1 MCNFSILKTTYMSRS
16 FLLIFAFAGTLLFS
30 NSCKKDKQNDFTF
43 FAPVLVNHAYGN
55 EASQVM
61 DVYLPNNR
69 NVDSTKVIILIPRQ
83 DWLSGTKEDLK
94 TMVNQFRSKKPQY
107 AYFTINYRLYDPS
120 SNENKFPTQEEDI
133 AAAIEYIKANRLQ
146 FKVSDKVA
154 IVGEDAG
161 AHLALLQAYKH
172 NSDHFIKAVA
182 AISPLSNLQD
192 SLTDFPATKNMIQQ
206 LLGGTVGDLPL
217 AYKNGSPI
225 EFIQSA
231 IPTAIFHKKLNPQF
245 PYQQSVAL
253 HDSLNLHS
261 IPSSFKLYEG
271 EPAHIQPHIR
281 AQIIED
287 ISIFFKS
294 YNP

>member
-69 NVDSTKVIILIPRQ
+69 NVDSTKVIILIPGQ

-182 AISPLSNLQD
+182 AISPLTNLQD
-192 SLTDFPATKNMIQQ
+192 SLTEFSATKSLIEQ
-206 LLGGTVGDLPL
+206 LVGGTVTDFPET
-217 AYKNGSPI
+217 YKNGSPI

-231 IPTAIFHKKLNPQF
+231 IPTTIYHKKLNPQF

-253 HDSLNLHS
+253 HDSLNLQS

-271 EPAHIQPHIR
+271 EPVHIQPHIR

-287 ISIFFKS
+287 ISIFFNS